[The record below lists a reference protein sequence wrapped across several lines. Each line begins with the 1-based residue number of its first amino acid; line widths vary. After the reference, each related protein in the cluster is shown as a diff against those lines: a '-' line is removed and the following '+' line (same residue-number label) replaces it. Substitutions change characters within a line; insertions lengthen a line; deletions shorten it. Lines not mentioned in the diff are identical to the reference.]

1 MIRFVFVG
9 ERRSPTAI
17 ARGWTWESGRLCSD
31 TLHRALA
38 DAGYDRFPR
47 MFVNLW
53 PDEPPWG
60 DPLPDVLAQLAHR
73 ARTSGTFVV
82 ALGGKV
88 HRALARHGIAHVH
101 LKHPAARGAIRKT
114 ERYRAHVAAVLG
126 EVAS

>member
-1 MIRFVFVG
+1 VTRFVFVG

-17 ARGWTWESGRLCSD
+17 ARGWTWDSQRLCSD
-31 TLHRALA
+31 TLHRALVE
-38 DAGYDRFPR
+38 AGVDRWPR
-47 MFVNLW
+47 TFVNLW

-60 DPLPDVLAQLAHR
+60 DALPDVLQTLAHQT
-73 ARTSGTFVV
+73 RTAGTHVV

-88 HRALARHGIAHVH
+88 HRELKRHGIAHLR

-114 ERYRAHVAAVLG
+114 ERYQAHVKDVL